1 MSKRSKAVDAERLTI
16 SKELK
21 RDKTRLYEEL
31 DDERQKNESL
41 MSEVRTLDV
50 DKTRLEGVVS
60 NLEKDMQS
68 LRAMKWSRKLGA
80 TLLAVC
86 GASAPLFSF
95 ESIPVIVVY
104 YCLFACAVTSIFW
117 GVWHSRTK
125 PD

>member
-31 DDERQKNESL
+31 DEERQRNESL

-50 DKTRLEGVVS
+50 DKARLEGVVS

-68 LRAMKWSRKLGA
+68 LRTMKWSRKFGA

-86 GASAPLFSF
+86 GASAPLISF
-95 ESIPVIVVY
+95 EIVPFIVVY